1 MPIAQEGFS
10 SIYYEDTGRGAPILC
25 LQGLGAAH
33 SAWSVQAAYFR
44 RGFRCI
50 LPDNRDTGQSTR
62 SDVDYDLRVLA
73 DDALSVLDSA
83 GVERTHVVGLSMGA
97 GIAQELALTA
107 PDRVRSLTLL
117 SAFAR
122 PDARIRAILENWQV
136 LYESLGGVM
145 FHRQSEPWLFSPAF
159 FEQESNLRALRR
171 YVEADPHPQEA
182 AAFAR
187 QVGAALTHDTSD
199 RLRLISVPTLAVSG
213 ELDTLV
219 PWRLGKRL
227 AEGIPGARFELLPDV
242 AHSVNLE
249 GQRPF
254 NRLLE
259 SFLSSVG

>member
-10 SIYYEDTGRGAPILC
+10 SIYYEDTGRGEPILW

-33 SAWSVQAAYFR
+33 SAWSVQAAHFR

-50 LPDNRDTGQSTR
+50 LPDNRDTGRSTR
-62 SDVDYDLRVLA
+62 SDASYDLRVLA
-73 DDALSVLDSA
+73 HDALSVLDSA
-83 GVERTHVVGLSMGA
+83 GVDRAHVVGLSMGA
-97 GIAQELALTA
+97 GIAQELALA
-107 PDRVRSLTLL
+107 VPDHVRSLTLI
-117 SAFAR
+117 SEFAR
-122 PDARIRAILENWQV
+122 PDARTRAMLENWQV
-136 LYESLGGVM
+136 LYESLGRVM

-171 YVEADPHPQEA
+171 YVETDPHPQEA
-182 AAFAR
+182 AAFTR
-187 QVGAALTHDTSD
+187 QVDAALTHDTSE
-199 RLRLISVPTLAVSG
+199 RLDLISAPTLVVSG

-219 PWRLGKRL
+219 PWRLGKQL

-249 GQRPF
+249 VQRPF

-259 SFLSSVG
+259 TFLSSVR